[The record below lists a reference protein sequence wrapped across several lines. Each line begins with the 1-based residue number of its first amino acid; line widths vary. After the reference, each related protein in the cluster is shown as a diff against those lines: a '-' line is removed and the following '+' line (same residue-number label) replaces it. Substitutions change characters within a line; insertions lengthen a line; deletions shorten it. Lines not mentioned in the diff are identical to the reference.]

1 MIKAS
6 LAALLIFAILRAGS
20 QNPPLTAQTEAWRAV
35 PEISVQDED
44 YSAVRKRFHTKLL
57 TKGPA
62 PEQTCPDTKPP
73 RGVSEV
79 IFPSGT
85 LRLKAWISRAE
96 QVRRR
101 KSPAVLFLHGGFC
114 FDFSDWQVTQVFR
127 NAGFVVMIPVLR
139 GEQGLPGDFTMFY
152 DEVDDV
158 KSAADYLRHEPRVDS
173 TRLYLA
179 GHSTGGTLTMLWL
192 IRALLLRP
200 PSRGR
205 PTLWAIQGTPWF
217 RAATFPSTTP
227 IRWNF
232 RCVPRGCMRQVSS
245 VRCGS
250 TTEPTRRISH
260 FPASQP
266 HSLPGI
272 MDWT

>member
-44 YSAVRKRFHTKLL
+44 YSAVRKRFHTRLL

-101 KSPAVLFLHGGFC
+101 KSP
-114 FDFSDWQVTQVFR
+114 
-127 NAGFVVMIPVLR
+127 
-139 GEQGLPGDFTMFY
+139 
-152 DEVDDV
+152 
-158 KSAADYLRHEPRVDS
+158 
-173 TRLYLA
+173 
-179 GHSTGGTLTMLWL
+179 
-192 IRALLLRP
+192 
-200 PSRGR
+200 
-205 PTLWAIQGTPWF
+205 
-217 RAATFPSTTP
+217 
-227 IRWNF
+227 
-232 RCVPRGCMRQVSS
+232 
-245 VRCGS
+245 
-250 TTEPTRRISH
+250 
-260 FPASQP
+260 
-266 HSLPGI
+266 
-272 MDWT
+272 